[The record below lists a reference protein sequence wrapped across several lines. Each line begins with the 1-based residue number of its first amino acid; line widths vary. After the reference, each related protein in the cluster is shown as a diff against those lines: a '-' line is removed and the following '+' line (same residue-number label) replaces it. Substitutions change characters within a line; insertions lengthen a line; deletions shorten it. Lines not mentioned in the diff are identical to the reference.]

1 MFGFEKV
8 SSLTKFNFLLKVV
21 RHQLVPFEKKMKQ
34 SQSTCALCTGTLAF
48 LFDLFFFGGGGVG
61 RDGLY

>member
-21 RHQLVPFEKKMKQ
+21 RHQLVPFEKKKMKQ

-48 LFDLFFFGGGGVG
+48 LFDLFFFGGV
-61 RDGLY
+61 RKIT